1 MGPDDWWKSKCNN
14 SVPKISL
21 DPKKR
26 PKTTLTNFNDK
37 SLSDRDSS
45 ITISTSS
52 NLQSSDHA
60 KVVQETMSSLKSV
73 KSNEEK
79 VSWCKCL

>member
-26 PKTTLTNFNDK
+26 PKTTLINFNDN
-37 SLSDRDSS
+37 SLSDRDS
-45 ITISTSS
+45 TIKIE
-52 NLQSSDHA
+52 NLQSTNA
-60 KVVQETMSSLKSV
+60 AEVGTISSLKSV

-79 VSWCKCL
+79 VSW